1 MPKYLGIEYS
11 SLHFYKTLFAVERS
25 VDLSNIAEEMRDRF
39 GPAPVE
45 TLRLLSVARLKLV
58 LSWLGASQ
66 IAMNPKAGWFEIKFG
81 SLKEKQID
89 RIIQEVQRKPKIYR
103 LSPDYKLYIYWD
115 SQNGLCPLDSVSQS
129 QMLDHL
135 LELLEPVTAGLE
147 SS

>member
-1 MPKYLGIEYS
+1 
-11 SLHFYKTLFAVERS
+11 
-25 VDLSNIAEEMRDRF
+25 MRDRF